1 MWKVTLRRLS
11 VAGGLLLLAGGF
23 SLPALAQ
30 APTDTSPPVD
40 TAPAAEPTQVPL
52 TPGLVENFLASWPD
66 MEALRQRFDQSYGSD
81 DAEDEGDPLFSLGN
95 YLEKP
100 DAKAE
105 IDKTLAK
112 YSFASFG
119 DWANVAESV
128 MLAFGAAD
136 PDAGPVD
143 VDAEKKRV
151 TDEINNDTSLSAEE
165 KQQALKD
172 LDEQFAA
179 MADFEPL
186 PGNVDVVKPYM
197 DKIRTLFEGPPQ

>member
-1 MWKVTLRRLS
+1 MPMVILRRLA
-11 VAGGLLLLAGGF
+11 VIGGVMLIASLA
-23 SLPALAQ
+23 PAAAQ

-40 TAPAAEPTQVPL
+40 TAPQTEPQQVTL
-52 TPGLVENFLASWPD
+52 TPPLVENFLASWAD
-66 MEALRQRFDQSYGSD
+66 MEALRNKFDQAYGAD
-81 DAEDEGDPLFSLGN
+81 QADDEGDPLFSLGN

-100 DAKAE
+100 EAKAE

-112 YSFASFG
+112 YSFGSFA

-143 VDAEKKRV
+143 PEAEKKRV
-151 TDEINNDTSLSAEE
+151 TEEISGDTSLSAEE

-172 LDEQFAA
+172 LDEQFAS
-179 MADFEPL
+179 MSDYEPL
-186 PGNVDVVKPYM
+186 PGNVDIVKPYM
-197 DKIRTLFEGPPQ
+197 DKIRTLFEGPQ